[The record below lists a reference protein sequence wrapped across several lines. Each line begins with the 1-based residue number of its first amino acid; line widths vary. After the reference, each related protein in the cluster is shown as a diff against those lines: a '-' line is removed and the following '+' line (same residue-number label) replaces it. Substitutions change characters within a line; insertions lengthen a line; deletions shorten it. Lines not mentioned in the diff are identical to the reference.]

1 MSQPN
6 PILDAAN
13 AFLSVHDQWEK
24 LTHEEIRLLKARE
37 IRSAEELMK
46 RKPQLTEN
54 YTGLL
59 KHLHEH
65 RHQLS
70 ELPDDIK
77 ESLRKSQMAFV
88 EISKEYQVQLD
99 MALTSAERLMNVI
112 KDAVTQQNSTSQ
124 FYGKTG
130 ALMPNEAPRSISVNK
145 KA

>member
-13 AFLSVHDQWEK
+13 AFLDVHDQWEK
-24 LTHEEIRLLKARE
+24 ITNEEIRLLKARE

-46 RKPQLTEN
+46 RKPQLAEN

-65 RHQLS
+65 RHALG
-70 ELPDDIK
+70 ELPDNIK
-77 ESLRKSQMAFV
+77 ESLRKSQLAFA
-88 EISKEYQVQLD
+88 EISKEYQQQLD
-99 MALTSAERLMNVI
+99 LALTSAERLMNVI
-112 KDAVTQQNSTSQ
+112 KDAVMQQASTSQ